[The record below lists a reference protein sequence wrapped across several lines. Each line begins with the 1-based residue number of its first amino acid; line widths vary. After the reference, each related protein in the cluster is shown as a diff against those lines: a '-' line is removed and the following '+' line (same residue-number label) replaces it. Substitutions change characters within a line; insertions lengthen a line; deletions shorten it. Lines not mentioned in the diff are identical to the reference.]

1 MKIDYNKTN
10 SVIDVKAQYTLD
22 SALRIGGTDADREDI
37 LRTGDGVPFL
47 SSSSIK
53 GVVRSEFNRMPQAK
67 ENIECDIPGF
77 GTVGLTWT
85 DILFGFGSRELDNG
99 KRLSVQG
106 AINTSDAVLEG
117 STTELRTH
125 VRIDRKSRSAE
136 DGGLFDSRVVSP
148 GFKLELK
155 FRLNNVVETT
165 PIGILFF
172 ILDEL
177 GKGNISVGANS
188 TIGLGRLSATH
199 YEVTVRNKPGQILGV
214 AEPFTLSG
222 EDLSVMAPNLAD
234 YLKKN

>member
-1 MKIDYNKTN
+1 MKIDYSKTM
-10 SVIDVKAQYTLD
+10 SEIDIEAHYVLD
-22 SALRIGGTDADREDI
+22 SALRIGGTDADREDV

-53 GVVRSEFNRMPQAK
+53 GVLRSEFNRMPQAK
-67 ENIECDIPGF
+67 NEIECDIPGF
-77 GTVGLTWT
+77 GTVDLTWT
-85 DILFGFGSRELDNG
+85 EVLFGFGSRDLDDER
-99 KRLSVQG
+99 KLSVQG
-106 AINTSDAVLEG
+106 AMDISDAVLEG

-148 GFKLELK
+148 GLKLQLR
-155 FRLNNVVETT
+155 FRLKNVLETT
-165 PIGILFF
+165 PVGILFF

-177 GKGNISVGANS
+177 GKGNIAIGANS
-188 TIGLGRLSATH
+188 TIGLGRLKATH
-199 YEVTVRNKPGQILGV
+199 YEVTVRNEAGQILGV

-222 EDLSVMAPNLAD
+222 DDLGVLAPKLAE